1 MTTSEDKGMS
11 EETLI
16 SKISTSAGMTV
27 KIEHFQ
33 QKKVSMNFK
42 TGNSRTSRVDH
53 YSFVLESASG
63 DRKVTAIPKRLY
75 VALRA
80 FEIDPKF

>member
-1 MTTSEDKGMS
+1 MS

-16 SKISTSAGMTV
+16 SKMSTPAGMTV
-27 KIEHFQ
+27 KIAHNQEIQ
-33 QKKVSMNFK
+33 EKINFNNLS
-42 TGNSRTSRVDH
+42 TSRKRVDH
-53 YSFVLESASG
+53 YNFILESAKG
-63 DRKVTAIPKRLY
+63 DRKVTPIPKRLY

>member
-1 MTTSEDKGMS
+1 MS

-16 SKISTSAGMTV
+16 SKMSTPAGMTV
-27 KIEHFQ
+27 KIAHTQ
-33 QKKVSMNFK
+33 TKNVSMNVK
-42 TGNSRTSRVDH
+42 TGRTGTSRTDH
-53 YSFVLESASG
+53 YNFILESAKG
-63 DRKVTAIPKRLY
+63 DRKVTPIPKRLY

>member
-1 MTTSEDKGMS
+1 MS
-11 EETLI
+11 EETTI
-16 SKISTSAGMTV
+16 SKMSTPAGMTV
-27 KIEHFQ
+27 KISHSQ
-33 QKKVSMNFK
+33 SKTVSMNFK

-53 YSFVLESASG
+53 YNFILESAKG